1 MLTGVGCPATS
12 PAAADEA
19 AVGCTCFLL
28 GFAHEIACRLVEE
41 SLTKRFLK
49 VEGEKDLHQEAA
61 VL

>member
-19 AVGCTCFLL
+19 AVSCTCFLL
-28 GFAHEIACRLVEE
+28 GFAYGIACRLVEE

-49 VEGEKDLHQEAA
+49 VEGVKDLHQESA